1 MFSSFVE
8 GSTKTSGELLGRLY
22 KKIPSIPLQ
31 SLKRLVIGDQG
42 KNLWAFHKFKKEATR
57 SSRHISFVLCQ
68 VSKSVMSTKKNC

>member
-1 MFSSFVE
+1 MRVNLNSGDQSMFSSFVE

-42 KNLWAFHKFKKEATR
+42 KNLWAFHKFKKDATR
-57 SSRHISFVLCQ
+57 EF
-68 VSKSVMSTKKNC
+68 TTY